1 MANNQSRADMDT
13 LITDVAK
20 ALYEGDKDVERA
32 VNVVGLVSIV
42 VPPLSRFLDTIS
54 HEVDRLAMND
64 GMDEMAVVPFKR

>member
-1 MANNQSRADMDT
+1 MANRQTHVDMET

-20 ALYEGDKDVERA
+20 ALYEGDKDVALA

-42 VPPLSRFLDTIS
+42 VPPLSGFLDTIS

-64 GMDEMAVVPFKR
+64 GMDEMPVVPFRR